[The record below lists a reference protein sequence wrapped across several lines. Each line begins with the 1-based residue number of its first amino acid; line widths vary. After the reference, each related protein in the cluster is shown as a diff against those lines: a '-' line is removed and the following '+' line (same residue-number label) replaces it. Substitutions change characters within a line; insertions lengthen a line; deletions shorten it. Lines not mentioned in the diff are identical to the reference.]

1 MNISLN
7 ITILEYY
14 NIAILSI
21 CYISVNI
28 RAMNTLNIEEYTK
41 IFAAL
46 GHPIRLNIACG
57 LFRNGKCNVN
67 TMSERL
73 NISQALVSQHVK
85 ILREAKIIEGKREG
99 NIIWYS
105 ICSENTKKLLEC
117 VDLNLCSCQNK

>member
-1 MNISLN
+1 MSISNISAN
-7 ITILEYY
+7 M
-14 NIAILSI
+14 
-21 CYISVNI
+21 
-28 RAMNTLNIEEYTK
+28 RGMNTLNIEEYTK

-57 LFRNGKCNVN
+57 LYRNGKCNVN

-105 ICSENTKKLLEC
+105 ICSDYTKKLLEC
-117 VDLNLCSCQNK
+117 VDLNLCNCEEH